1 MIDAEFNRMRFFKTR
16 ERIVWVVVTAVLL
29 AGLALFAFSPR
40 LLAGSPEDE
49 TQAYLSTI
57 GEMFRYVRD
66 NYVDADKADPKI
78 LYEGALKGMFESLN
92 DPYSAYTTAAD
103 WRMISDTTTGTFGG
117 VGLTI
122 TKIDKVGAEVVTAIE
137 GTPAYKAGI
146 SAGDIIIKVNG
157 EAVDKLSID
166 QIVDRLRG
174 TPKTD
179 VTVTVK
185 RGDSIV
191 FDATITRDVIELPIV
206 KWAMIPGGIGYLRV
220 TEFTP
225 QTAERS
231 REALRFFKD
240 NGYTSLIIDLRGNGG
255 GLLSAAVDMANL
267 FIDEGLIVEIRSE
280 RVARENV
287 KYVARHN
294 RMMVD
299 PSIPIIVLVDKYSAS
314 ASEIL
319 SGALKDHRRAT
330 LMGEKTFGKGSVQT
344 VMSLGDGGF
353 RLTTARYYL
362 PSGVT
367 IDKVGIQPDLPVLEP
382 ALSDA
387 DQKALNDL
395 LNGSYLKD
403 FVKANP
409 KPTDTQ
415 VTGFIDGLHSKGI
428 SLNDRYLKKLVRN
441 EVNRTNNNPP
451 LYDLDFDIVLQA
463 AVKALGNHEIQ
474 ARN

>member
-1 MIDAEFNRMRFFKTR
+1 MKPWKAR
-16 ERIVWVVVTAVLL
+16 ERIVWIAVTAVLL
-29 AGLALFAFSPR
+29 AALAIFAFSPR

-57 GEMFRYVRD
+57 GEMFRFIRD
-66 NYVDADKADPKI
+66 NYVDADKAEPKI
-78 LYEGALKGMFESLN
+78 LYDGALKGMFEALN
-92 DPYSAYTTAAD
+92 DPYSAYTVNAD

-122 TKIDKVGAEVVTAIE
+122 TKIEKVGAEVVTALE

-146 SAGDIIIKVNG
+146 SAGDIIIKVDG

-185 RGDSIV
+185 RGDNIV

-206 KWAMIPGGIGYLRV
+206 KWAMIPGGIGYLRI

-240 NGYTSLIIDLRGNGG
+240 NGYTSLIMDLRGNGG

-267 FIDEGLIVEIRSE
+267 FIDDGLIVEIRSE
-280 RVARENV
+280 RAARENV
-287 KYVARHN
+287 KYQARAN
-294 RMMVD
+294 RVMVD
-299 PSIPIIVLVDKYSAS
+299 PQIPVIVLVDKYSAS

-319 SGALKDHRRAT
+319 SGALKDHHRAR

-344 VMSLGDGGF
+344 VMPLGEKDGF

-367 IDKVGIQPDLPVLEP
+367 IDKVGIQPDLPVDEP
-382 ALSDA
+382 ALTDA
-387 DQKALNDL
+387 DQKTLNDL
-395 LNGSYLKD
+395 LNASYLKD

-409 KPTDTQ
+409 KPTDAQ
-415 VTGFIDGLHSKGI
+415 VTGFISSLRAKGI
-428 SLNDRYLKKLVRN
+428 SLSDRYLRKLVRN

-463 AVKALGNHEIQ
+463 AVKALANHEIQ
-474 ARN
+474 AKN

>member
-1 MIDAEFNRMRFFKTR
+1 MKLIKTR
-16 ERIVWVVVTAVLL
+16 ERIVWAVVTTVLL
-29 AGLALFAFSPR
+29 AALALFVFSQR

-57 GEMFRYVRD
+57 GEMFRYVED
-66 NYVDADKADPKI
+66 NYVDADKAQPKA
-78 LYEGALKGMFESLN
+78 LYEGALKGMFEALN

-122 TKIDKVGAEVVTAIE
+122 TKVEKVGAEVVTAIE

-157 EAVDKLSID
+157 EPVDKLSID

-174 TPKTD
+174 APRTD

-206 KWAMIPGGIGYLRV
+206 KYAMIPGGIGYLRI

-240 NGYTSLIIDLRGNGG
+240 NNYTSLVIDLRGNGG

-267 FIDEGLIVEIRSE
+267 FVDDGLIVEIRSE

-287 KYVARHN
+287 KYEARHN
-294 RMMVD
+294 RVMVD
-299 PSIPIIVLVDKYSAS
+299 PSLPIVVLVDKYSAS

-319 SGALKDHRRAT
+319 SGALHDHHRAT
-330 LMGEKTFGKGSVQT
+330 LMGEKTYGKGSVQT

-367 IDKVGIQPDLPVLEP
+367 IDKVGIQPDIVVEEP
-382 ALSDA
+382 ALSEV
-387 DQKALNDL
+387 DQKSLNDL

-409 KPTDTQ
+409 KPTDAQ
-415 VTGFIDGLHSKGI
+415 IVTFINGLHTKGI
-428 SLNDRYLKKLVRN
+428 SLDDRYLRKLVRN

-463 AVKALGNHEIQ
+463 AVKALTNHEIQ
-474 ARN
+474 AAKN

>member
-1 MIDAEFNRMRFFKTR
+1 MKLFKTR

-29 AGLALFAFSPR
+29 AALAFFTFSPR

-57 GEMFRYVRD
+57 SEMFRYVRD
-66 NYVDADKADPKI
+66 NYVDADKAMPKA

-157 EAVDKLSID
+157 EPVDKLSID

-185 RGDSIV
+185 RGDTV
-191 FDATITRDVIELPIV
+191 TFDTTITRDVIELPIV
-206 KWAMIPGGIGYLRV
+206 KYAMIPGGIGYLRI

-267 FIDEGLIVEIRSE
+267 FVDDGLIVEIRSE

-287 KYVARHN
+287 KYNARRN
-294 RMMVD
+294 RMLVD
-299 PSIPIIVLVDKYSAS
+299 PDTPVVVLVDKYSAS

-319 SGALKDHRRAT
+319 SGALKDHHRAT
-330 LMGEKTFGKGSVQT
+330 LIGEKTYGKGSVQT

-367 IDKVGIQPDLPVLEP
+367 IDKVGIQPDKAIEEP

-395 LNGSYLKD
+395 LNGTYLKD

-409 KPTDTQ
+409 KASDQQ
-415 VTGFIDGLHSKGI
+415 VGSFIAGLHARGI
-428 SLNDRYLKKLVRN
+428 TLNDRYLRKLVRN
-441 EVNRTNNNPP
+441 EANRTNNNPP

-463 AVKALGNHEIQ
+463 AVKALASHEIQ
-474 ARN
+474 AKN

>member
-1 MIDAEFNRMRFFKTR
+1 MKPIKTR
-16 ERIVWVVVTAVLL
+16 ERMVWVVVTAVLL
-29 AGLALFAFSPR
+29 AALAFFTFSPR

-66 NYVDADKADPKI
+66 NYVDANKAEPKV

-92 DPYSAYTTAAD
+92 DPYSAYTVAAD

-206 KWAMIPGGIGYLRV
+206 KYAMIPGGIGYLRI

-240 NGYTSLIIDLRGNGG
+240 NGYKSLIIDLRGNGG

-267 FIDEGLIVEIRSE
+267 FVNDGTIVEIKSE

-287 KYVARHN
+287 KYEARAN

-299 PSIPIIVLVDKYSAS
+299 PDVPIVVLVDKYSAS

-319 SGALKDHRRAT
+319 SGALKDHHRAT
-330 LMGEKTFGKGSVQT
+330 LLGEKTYGKGSVQT

-367 IDKVGIQPDLPVLEP
+367 IDKVGIQPDMPVAEP
-382 ALSDA
+382 ALTDA

-395 LNGSYLKD
+395 LNGSYMKD

-409 KPTDTQ
+409 QPADAQ
-415 VTGFIDGLHSKGI
+415 VGTFINGLHTKGI
-428 SLNDRYLKKLVRN
+428 TLNDRYLRKLVRN

-463 AVKALGNHEIQ
+463 AVKALQNHEIQ
-474 ARN
+474 AAQK

>member
-1 MIDAEFNRMRFFKTR
+1 MKLIKTR
-16 ERIVWVVVTAVLL
+16 ERIVWAVVTTVLL
-29 AGLALFAFSPR
+29 AALAFFAFSQR

-57 GEMFRYVRD
+57 GEMFRYIRD
-66 NYVDADKADPKI
+66 NYVDSDKAQPKT

-103 WRMISDTTTGTFGG
+103 WRMITDTTTGTFGG

-157 EAVDKLSID
+157 EPVDKLSID
-166 QIVDRLRG
+166 QIVDKLRG

-206 KWAMIPGGIGYLRV
+206 KYAMIPGGIGYLRI

-240 NGYTSLIIDLRGNGG
+240 NNYSSLIIDLRGNGG
-255 GLLSAAVDMANL
+255 GLLNAAVDMANL
-267 FIDEGLIVEIRSE
+267 FIDQGSIVEIRSE
-280 RVARENV
+280 RVERENV
-287 KYVARHN
+287 KYNARPN

-319 SGALKDHRRAT
+319 SGALHDHKRAT
-330 LMGEKTFGKGSVQT
+330 LLGEKTYGKGSVQT
-344 VMSLGDGGF
+344 VMPLGDGGF

-367 IDKVGIQPDLPVLEP
+367 IDKVGIQPDIVVQEP
-382 ALSDA
+382 ALTDA

-395 LNGSYLKD
+395 LNATYLKD

-409 KPTDTQ
+409 KPTDAQ
-415 VTGFIDGLHSKGI
+415 VTAFIGSLHAKGI
-428 SLNDRYLKKLVRN
+428 TLDDRYLRKLVRN

-463 AVKALGNHEIQ
+463 AVKALQNHEVQ
-474 ARN
+474 AAKN

>member
-1 MIDAEFNRMRFFKTR
+1 MKLFNTR

-29 AGLALFAFSPR
+29 AALAFFALSPR

-66 NYVDADKADPKI
+66 NYVDADKAEPKT

-146 SAGDIIIKVNG
+146 SAGDIITKVNG
-157 EAVDKLSID
+157 EPVDKLSID

-174 TPKTD
+174 APKTE

-185 RGDSIV
+185 RGDSIT
-191 FDATITRDVIELPIV
+191 FDATIIRDVIELPIV
-206 KWAMIPGGIGYLRV
+206 KYAMIPGGIGYLRI

-267 FIDEGLIVEIRSE
+267 FIDEGLIVEIRSD

-287 KYVARHN
+287 KYEARRN

-299 PSIPIIVLVDKYSAS
+299 PSIPIVVLVDKYSAS

-319 SGALKDHRRAT
+319 SGALCDHRRAT
-330 LMGEKTFGKGSVQT
+330 LMGEKTYGKGSVQT

-367 IDKVGIQPDLPVLEP
+367 IDKVGIQPDLLVAEP

-387 DQKALNDL
+387 DQKAVNDL

-409 KPTDTQ
+409 KPTDMQ
-415 VTGFIDGLHSKGI
+415 VGSFISSLHAKGI
-428 SLNDRYLKKLVRN
+428 TLNDRYLRKLVRN
-441 EVNRTNNNPP
+441 EINRTNNNPP
-451 LYDLDFDIVLQA
+451 LYDLDFDVVLQA
-463 AVKALGNHEIQ
+463 AVKALQAHEIQ
-474 ARN
+474 AAKN

>member
-1 MIDAEFNRMRFFKTR
+1 MKLFKTR
-16 ERIVWVVVTAVLL
+16 ERIVWVAVTAVLL
-29 AGLALFAFSPR
+29 AALALFTFSPR
-40 LLAGSPEDE
+40 LLAGSTEDE

-57 GEMFRYVRD
+57 SEMFRYVRD
-66 NYVDADKADPKI
+66 NYVDADKALPKI
-78 LYEGALKGMFESLN
+78 LYEGALKGMFESLS

-146 SAGDIIIKVNG
+146 SAGDIIIKING
-157 EAVDKLSID
+157 EPVDKLSID

-185 RGDSIV
+185 RGDTV
-191 FDATITRDVIELPIV
+191 TFDTTITRDVIELPIV
-206 KWAMIPGGIGYLRV
+206 KWALIPGGIGYLRI

-255 GLLSAAVDMANL
+255 GLLSSAVDMANL
-267 FIDEGLIVEIRSE
+267 FIDDGLIVEIKSE

-287 KYVARHN
+287 KYMARHN
-294 RMMVD
+294 RTMVD
-299 PSIPIIVLVDKYSAS
+299 PDLPVVVLVDKYSAS

-330 LMGEKTFGKGSVQT
+330 LMGEKTYGKGSVQT

-367 IDKVGIQPDLPVLEP
+367 IDKVGIQPDKPVEEP
-382 ALSDA
+382 ALTDT

-395 LNGSYLKD
+395 LNGTYLKD
-403 FVKANP
+403 FVKSNP
-409 KPTDTQ
+409 HPTDQ
-415 VTGFIDGLHSKGI
+415 QVGDFVTGLHGKGI
-428 SLNDRYLKKLVRN
+428 KLSDRYLRKLVRN
-441 EVNRTNNNPP
+441 EANRTNNNPP

-463 AVKALGNHEIQ
+463 AVKALANHEIQ
-474 ARN
+474 AKN

>member
-1 MIDAEFNRMRFFKTR
+1 MKRIKAR
-16 ERIVWVVVTAVLL
+16 ERVVWVVVTAVLL
-29 AGLALFAFSPR
+29 AALALFSFSPR

-57 GEMFRYVRD
+57 GEMFRYIRD
-66 NYVDADKADPKI
+66 NYVDADKAQPKT
-78 LYEGALKGMFESLN
+78 LYEGALKGLFESLG
-92 DPYSAYTTAAD
+92 DPYSAYTNAAD
-103 WRMISDTTTGTFGG
+103 WRNISDTTTGTFGG

-174 TPKTD
+174 APKTD

-206 KWAMIPGGIGYLRV
+206 KYAMIPGGIGYLRI

-240 NGYTSLIIDLRGNGG
+240 NNYTSLVIDLRGNGG

-267 FIDEGLIVEIRSE
+267 FIDSGLIVEIRSE

-287 KYVARHN
+287 KYEARPN

-299 PSIPIIVLVDKYSAS
+299 PQIPIVVLVDKYSAS

-319 SGALKDHRRAT
+319 SGALKDHHRAT
-330 LMGEKTFGKGSVQT
+330 LMGEKTYGKGSVQT

-367 IDKVGIQPDLPVLEP
+367 IDKVGIQPDKPVEEP
-382 ALSDA
+382 ALTDA

-409 KPTDTQ
+409 KPTEAQ
-415 VTGFIDGLHSKGI
+415 VEAFITGLHGKGI
-428 SLNDRYLKKLVRN
+428 ALSDRYLRKLVRN

-463 AVKALGNHEIQ
+463 AVKALQNHEIQ
-474 ARN
+474 AAKN

>member
-1 MIDAEFNRMRFFKTR
+1 MKRIKAR
-16 ERIVWVVVTAVLL
+16 ERVVWVVVTAVLL
-29 AGLALFAFSPR
+29 AALALFSFSPR

-57 GEMFRYVRD
+57 GEMFRYIRD
-66 NYVDADKADPKI
+66 NYVDADKAQPKS
-78 LYEGALKGMFESLN
+78 LYEGALKGLFESLG
-92 DPYSAYTTAAD
+92 DPYSAYTNAAD

-174 TPKTD
+174 APKTD

-206 KWAMIPGGIGYLRV
+206 KYAMIPGGIGYLRI

-240 NGYTSLIIDLRGNGG
+240 NNYTSLVIDLRGNGG

-267 FIDEGLIVEIRSE
+267 FIDNGLIVEIRSE

-287 KYVARHN
+287 KYEARPN

-299 PSIPIIVLVDKYSAS
+299 PQIPIVVLVDKYSAS

-319 SGALKDHRRAT
+319 SGALKDHHRAT
-330 LMGEKTFGKGSVQT
+330 LMGEKTYGKGSVQT

-367 IDKVGIQPDLPVLEP
+367 IDKIGIQTDKPVEEP
-382 ALSDA
+382 ALTDA

-409 KPTDTQ
+409 KPTEAE
-415 VTGFIDGLHSKGI
+415 VGAFITGLHGKGI
-428 SLNDRYLKKLVRN
+428 ALSDRYLRKLVRN

-463 AVKALGNHEIQ
+463 AVKALQNHEIQ
-474 ARN
+474 AAKN

>member
-1 MIDAEFNRMRFFKTR
+1 MKLIKTR
-16 ERIVWVVVTAVLL
+16 ERIVWAVVTTVLL
-29 AGLALFAFSPR
+29 AALALFVFSQR

-57 GEMFRYVRD
+57 GEMFRYIQD
-66 NYVDADKADPKI
+66 NYVDADKAQPKI

-157 EAVDKLSID
+157 EPVDKLSID

-206 KWAMIPGGIGYLRV
+206 KYAMIPGGIGYLRI

-240 NGYTSLIIDLRGNGG
+240 NNYTSLIIDLRGNGG

-267 FIDEGLIVEIRSE
+267 FVDDGLIVEIKSE

-287 KYVARHN
+287 KYTARPN

-299 PSIPIIVLVDKYSAS
+299 PSLPIVVLVDKYSAS

-319 SGALKDHRRAT
+319 SGALHDHHRAT
-330 LMGEKTFGKGSVQT
+330 LMGEKTYGKGSVQT
-344 VMSLGDGGF
+344 VMSLGEGGF

-367 IDKVGIQPDLPVLEP
+367 IDKVGIQPDIPVAEP

-387 DQKALNDL
+387 DQKSLNDL

-409 KPTDTQ
+409 KPTDAQ
-415 VTGFIDGLHSKGI
+415 IVTFMNGLHAKGI
-428 SLNDRYLKKLVRN
+428 SLGDRYLRKLVRN

-463 AVKALGNHEIQ
+463 AVKALTSHEIRS
-474 ARN
+474 AKN

>member
-1 MIDAEFNRMRFFKTR
+1 MRLFKTR
-16 ERIVWVVVTAVLL
+16 ERFIWVVVTAVLL
-29 AGLALFAFSPR
+29 AALALFTFSPR
-40 LLAGSPEDE
+40 ILAGSPEDE

-57 GEMFRYVRD
+57 SEMFRYIRD
-66 NYVDADKADPKI
+66 NYVDADKATPKI
-78 LYEGALKGMFESLN
+78 LYEGALKGMFESLS

-157 EAVDKLSID
+157 EPVDKLSID

-185 RGDSIV
+185 RGDTIT
-191 FDATITRDVIELPIV
+191 FDTTITRDVIELPIV
-206 KWAMIPGGIGYLRV
+206 KYTMIPGGIGYLRV

-267 FIDEGLIVEIRSE
+267 FIDDGLIVEIKSE

-287 KYVARHN
+287 KYSARKN
-294 RMMVD
+294 RVMVD
-299 PSIPIIVLVDKYSAS
+299 PDLPVVVLVDKYSAS

-319 SGALKDHRRAT
+319 TGALKDHHRAT
-330 LMGEKTFGKGSVQT
+330 IMGEKTYGKGSVQT

-367 IDKVGIQPDLPVLEP
+367 IDKVGIQPDRLVEEP
-382 ALSDA
+382 TLSDD

-395 LNGSYLKD
+395 LNGTYMKD

-409 KPTDTQ
+409 KPTDQQ
-415 VTGFIDGLHSKGI
+415 VGDFISGLHAKGI
-428 SLNDRYLKKLVRN
+428 KLNDRYLRKLVRN
-441 EVNRTNNNPP
+441 EANRTNNNPP

-463 AVKALGNHEIQ
+463 AVKALGSHEIQ
-474 ARN
+474 AKN

>member
-1 MIDAEFNRMRFFKTR
+1 M
-16 ERIVWVVVTAVLL
+16 
-29 AGLALFAFSPR
+29 
-40 LLAGSPEDE
+40 
-49 TQAYLSTI
+49 
-57 GEMFRYVRD
+57 
-66 NYVDADKADPKI
+66 
-78 LYEGALKGMFESLN
+78 
-92 DPYSAYTTAAD
+92 
-103 WRMISDTTTGTFGG
+103 
-117 VGLTI
+117 
-122 TKIDKVGAEVVTAIE
+122 
-137 GTPAYKAGI
+137 
-146 SAGDIIIKVNG
+146 
-157 EAVDKLSID
+157 
-166 QIVDRLRG
+166 
-174 TPKTD
+174 
-179 VTVTVK
+179 
-185 RGDSIV
+185 
-191 FDATITRDVIELPIV
+191 IELPIV
-206 KWAMIPGGIGYLRV
+206 KYAMIPGGIGYLRI

-240 NGYTSLIIDLRGNGG
+240 NNYTSLVIDLRGNGG

-267 FIDEGLIVEIRSE
+267 FIDNGLIVEIRSE

-287 KYVARHN
+287 KYEARPN

-299 PSIPIIVLVDKYSAS
+299 PQIPIVVLVDKYSAS

-319 SGALKDHRRAT
+319 SGALKDHHRAT
-330 LMGEKTFGKGSVQT
+330 LMGEKTYGKGSVQT

-367 IDKVGIQPDLPVLEP
+367 IDKIGIQPDKPVEEP
-382 ALSDA
+382 ALTDA

-409 KPTDTQ
+409 KPTEAE
-415 VTGFIDGLHSKGI
+415 VGAFITGLHGKGI
-428 SLNDRYLKKLVRN
+428 ALSDRYLRKLVRN

-463 AVKALGNHEIQ
+463 AVKALQNHEIQ
-474 ARN
+474 AAKN

>member
-1 MIDAEFNRMRFFKTR
+1 MKPIKTR

-29 AGLALFAFSPR
+29 AALALFTFSPR

-66 NYVDADKADPKI
+66 NYVDADKAEPKA

-185 RGDSIV
+185 RGDSIL

-206 KWAMIPGGIGYLRV
+206 KYAMIPGGIGYLRI

-240 NGYTSLIIDLRGNGG
+240 NAYKSLIIDLRGNGG

-267 FIDEGLIVEIRSE
+267 FIDEGLIVEIKSE

-287 KYVARHN
+287 KYAARSN

-299 PSIPIIVLVDKYSAS
+299 PDVPIVLLVDKYSAS

-319 SGALKDHRRAT
+319 SGALKDHHRAA
-330 LMGEKTFGKGSVQT
+330 LMGEKTYGKGSVQT
-344 VMSLGDGGF
+344 VMSLGEGGF

-367 IDKVGIQPDLPVLEP
+367 IDKVGIQPDLPVGEP

-409 KPTDTQ
+409 QPTDAQ
-415 VTGFIDGLHSKGI
+415 VGTFINGLRSKGI
-428 SLNDRYLKKLVRN
+428 TLTDRYLKKLVRN

-463 AVKALGNHEIQ
+463 AVKALQNHEIQ
-474 ARN
+474 AAQK

>member
-1 MIDAEFNRMRFFKTR
+1 MKLFKTR
-16 ERIVWVVVTAVLL
+16 ERVVWVVVTAVLL
-29 AGLALFAFSPR
+29 AALAFFTFSPR

-57 GEMFRYVRD
+57 SEMFRYVRD
-66 NYVDADKADPKI
+66 NYVDADKAMPKA

-157 EAVDKLSID
+157 EPVDKLSID

-185 RGDSIV
+185 RGDTV
-191 FDATITRDVIELPIV
+191 TFDTTITRDVIELPIV
-206 KWAMIPGGIGYLRV
+206 KYAMIPGGIGYLRI

-267 FIDEGLIVEIRSE
+267 FVDDGLIVEIRSE

-287 KYVARHN
+287 KYNARRN
-294 RMMVD
+294 RMLVD
-299 PSIPIIVLVDKYSAS
+299 PDTPVVVLVDKYSAS

-319 SGALKDHRRAT
+319 SGALKDHHRAT
-330 LMGEKTFGKGSVQT
+330 LIGEKTYGKGSVQT

-367 IDKVGIQPDLPVLEP
+367 IDKVGIQPDKAIEEP

-395 LNGSYLKD
+395 LNGTYLKD

-409 KPTDTQ
+409 KASDQQ
-415 VTGFIDGLHSKGI
+415 VGSFIAGLHARGI
-428 SLNDRYLKKLVRN
+428 TLNDRYLRKLVRN
-441 EVNRTNNNPP
+441 EANRTNNNPP

-463 AVKALGNHEIQ
+463 AVKALASHEIQ
-474 ARN
+474 AKN

>member
-1 MIDAEFNRMRFFKTR
+1 MKFFKTR

-29 AGLALFAFSPR
+29 AALALFAFSPR

-49 TQAYLSTI
+49 TQAYLTTI
-57 GEMFRYVRD
+57 GEMFRYIRD
-66 NYVDADKADPKI
+66 NYVDADKAQPKT
-78 LYEGALKGMFESLN
+78 LYEGALKGMFESHN

-146 SAGDIIIKVNG
+146 SAGDIITKVNG

-174 TPKTD
+174 APKTD

-185 RGDSIV
+185 RGDSIT

-206 KWAMIPGGIGYLRV
+206 KYAMIPGGIGYLRV

-240 NGYTSLIIDLRGNGG
+240 NNYSSLIIDLRGNGG

-267 FIDEGLIVEIRSE
+267 FIDQGLIVEIRSD

-287 KYVARHN
+287 KYEARRN

-319 SGALKDHRRAT
+319 SGALRDHHRAT
-330 LMGEKTFGKGSVQT
+330 LMGEKTYGKGSVQT

-367 IDKVGIQPDLPVLEP
+367 IDKVGIQPDMPVAEP

-387 DQKALNDL
+387 DQKAVNDL

-415 VTGFIDGLHSKGI
+415 VTTFIAGLHAKGI
-428 SLNDRYLKKLVRN
+428 SLGDRYLRKLVRN

-463 AVKALGNHEIQ
+463 AVKALQNHEIQ
-474 ARN
+474 AASKN

>member
-1 MIDAEFNRMRFFKTR
+1 MRVFKTR
-16 ERIVWVVVTAVLL
+16 ERFVWVVVTAVLL
-29 AGLALFAFSPR
+29 AALALFTFSPR
-40 LLAGSPEDE
+40 ILAGSPEDE

-66 NYVDADKADPKI
+66 NYVDADKASPKV

-157 EAVDKLSID
+157 EPVDKLSID

-185 RGDSIV
+185 RGDTIT
-191 FDATITRDVIELPIV
+191 FDTTITRDVIELPIV
-206 KWAMIPGGIGYLRV
+206 KYAMIPGGIGYLRV

-231 REALRFFKD
+231 REALRFFRD
-240 NGYTSLIIDLRGNGG
+240 NGFTSLVIDLRGNGG
-255 GLLSAAVDMANL
+255 GLLSSAVDMANL
-267 FIDEGLIVEIRSE
+267 FIDDGLIVEIKSE

-287 KYVARHN
+287 KYGARKN

-299 PSIPIIVLVDKYSAS
+299 PAIPVVVLVDKYSAS

-319 SGALKDHRRAT
+319 TGALKDHHRAT
-330 LMGEKTFGKGSVQT
+330 VMGEKTYGKGSVQT

-367 IDKVGIQPDLPVLEP
+367 IDKVGIQPDRLVEEP
-382 ALSDA
+382 ALSDD

-395 LNGSYLKD
+395 LNGTYMKD

-409 KPTDTQ
+409 KPTDQQ
-415 VTGFIDGLHSKGI
+415 VGDFIGGLHAKGI
-428 SLNDRYLKKLVRN
+428 KLNDRYLRKLVRN
-441 EVNRTNNNPP
+441 EANRTNNNPP

-463 AVKALGNHEIQ
+463 AVKALGSHEIQ
-474 ARN
+474 AKN